1 MARTETAKDESI
13 IHKDLSYRIL
23 SCAFEVHRVLGP
35 GFSEK
40 IYEEA
45 LAREFSEQAIPFER
59 QKKLTVAYKGEQV
72 GEYFLDMVVD
82 EKVVVELKAVPEILP
97 LHCAQAL
104 SYLKASGLQ
113 LAIVL
118 NFGGKKV
125 TQKRVVL

>member
-1 MARTETAKDESI
+1 M
-13 IHKDLSYRIL
+13 
-23 SCAFEVHRVLGP
+23 EVHRVLGP

-45 LAREFSEQAIPFER
+45 LAREFDVRKIPFAR
-59 QKKLTVAYKGEQV
+59 QMKLDVPYKNWLV

-82 EKVVVELKAVPEILP
+82 DKVILELKAVPVILP

-104 SYLKASGLQ
+104 SYLKVARLR

-118 NFGGKKV
+118 NFGAVKL
-125 TQKRVVL
+125 TQKRIVL